1 MKRILSSY
9 TFFYEVIA
17 LVFLSGCGNSNS
29 EIGRL
34 IAERDSLRN
43 ETASQT
49 ERLNNYEQT
58 VSLLNNALDS
68 IAYEEKMIFVNV
80 ENLEMPVTKDIVK
93 QNLERF
99 ENILSHQKNHIRQ
112 LEAKLQAANDS
123 TNRALGLI
131 SHLKEQ
137 ISAKDVQI
145 AQLKKEI
152 EKKNVDIARLQE
164 QVESQQFTIN
174 SQSVTIDELNKRNH
188 KQNEALAKQDA
199 ILNNGYVLIGTK
211 SDLQR
216 KGVLKKGHL
225 VADAIMDRSKFW
237 QIDMRTWKEVTF
249 TAKKPRILTNM
260 PVSSYEI
267 TTSGDKNFTLHIINP
282 SDFWKISSYLVIQ
295 TD

>member
-1 MKRILSSY
+1 MNRIISFSAFCSTL
-9 TFFYEVIA
+9 IA
-17 LVFLSGCGNSNS
+17 LLFSGCNNSSS
-29 EIGRL
+29 EIVRL
-34 IAERDSLRN
+34 IAERDSLRAK
-43 ETASQT
+43 TANQI

-58 VSLLNNALDS
+58 VSLLNGTLDS
-68 IAYEEKMIFVNV
+68 IAYEEKMIFVNTD
-80 ENLEMPVTKDIVK
+80 NLETPVTKDIVK

-99 ENILSHQKNHIRQ
+99 ELILNRQKDQIQQ
-112 LEAKLQAANDS
+112 LEAKLKVANDS
-123 TNRALGLI
+123 ANQSLRLI

-137 ISAKDVQI
+137 ISAKDNQI

-152 EKKNVDIARLQE
+152 EKRNVDIARLQE

-174 SQSVTIDELNKRNH
+174 SQSVTIDELNKRNQ

-216 KGVLKKGHL
+216 KGILKKGRL

-237 QIDMRTWKEVTF
+237 QIDMRKWKEVTF
-249 TAKKPRILTNM
+249 TAKKPRILSNM
-260 PVSSYEI
+260 PSSSYEI

-282 SDFWKISSYLVIQ
+282 SDFWKITQYLVIQ